1 LQHFIAILP
10 LRLQNSLFKGAF
22 SSKINQFFALIHTKL
37 LHLFANLRQK
47 RLVFRII
54 YVKTPQKH
62 TSNKF
67 IRHLQ
72 KKNSPRIRSESINV
86 L

>member
-10 LRLQNSLFKGAF
+10 LRLQNSLFKGAY
-22 SSKINQFFALIHTKL
+22 SSKINQFSALIRTKL

-54 YVKTPQKH
+54 YVKIPQKRI
-62 TSNKF
+62 SNKF
-67 IRHLQ
+67 IHHLQ
-72 KKNSPRIRSESINV
+72 NKRTRRASAASP
-86 L
+86 